1 MVEMEG
7 KPPQSE
13 KLLKARKRV
22 NDMKKF
28 YRHLRIYI
36 IINVLLLIV
45 KLNLFNWFKD
55 DYDWM
60 QNANFNDWM
69 GWNLLGTPVL
79 WGIGLLGHA
88 LYVFKFKSKSWEELK
103 PKFIRDWEKRQLD
116 KFLKEENKD

>member
-1 MVEMEG
+1 MEDRLH
-7 KPPQSE
+7 QSE
-13 KLLKARKRV
+13 KLKKARKRV

-28 YRHLRIYI
+28 YRHLRVYI
-36 IINVLLLIV
+36 IVNVLLLVV

-60 QNANFNDWM
+60 QDPQFSDWI
-69 GWNLLGTPVL
+69 GINLLGTPVF

-88 LYVFKFKSKSWEELK
+88 LYVFKFKSKSWDELK
-103 PKFIRDWEKRQLD
+103 PKFIRDWEQRQLD